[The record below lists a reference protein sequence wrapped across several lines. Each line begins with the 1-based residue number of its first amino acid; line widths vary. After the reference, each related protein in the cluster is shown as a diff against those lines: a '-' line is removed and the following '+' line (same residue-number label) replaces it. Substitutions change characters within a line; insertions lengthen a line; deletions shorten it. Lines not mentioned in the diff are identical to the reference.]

1 MKKAARA
8 APPSIGAAVMA
19 GANASEVADEAAD
32 EAAPAADEAADPAA
46 PVALVA
52 ASLAEAAAEPA
63 ASEAD
68 AIAPEALADA
78 SEADAARE
86 ETAADALAAASEA
99 EPEREPTPPATAP
112 AMLYMVVEPMV
123 EVATALPPEEM
134 VVTTASVV
142 NGTLEPATAP
152 VAVVATAAG
161 APPEVTPAA
170 VQDVSSFDRLYFGAS
185 SLTCAHRVAVGLD
198 STEHIFT
205 ASLNSAVAQT
215 VTEAWVAAQAGEV
228 SWTSAAEGRG
238 NAEHVGD
245 AHLTAGWDPK

>member
-1 MKKAARA
+1 
-8 APPSIGAAVMA
+8 MA

-32 EAAPAADEAADPAA
+32 EAAPA
-46 PVALVA
+46 
-52 ASLAEAAAEPA
+52 AEAAAEPA

-112 AMLYMVVEPMV
+112 AILYMVVEPMV

-170 VQDVSSFDRLYFGAS
+170 
-185 SLTCAHRVAVGLD
+185 AH
-198 STEHIFT
+198 TE
-205 ASLNSAVAQT
+205 L
-215 VTEAWVAAQAGEV
+215 
-228 SWTSAAEGRG
+228 
-238 NAEHVGD
+238 
-245 AHLTAGWDPK
+245 P